1 MNVCNKNMRDK
12 VSSGCMK
19 ERKCDTKGERE
30 SHRLYVCYERDSEWT
45 WDRDTERVFTVSHYT
60 PLSEWVRERERER
73 ERGRGGRLCRSQHL
87 PLRDTWG
94 VCLCER
100 GWLDTECAWDRDMFF
115 TLSQYISL
123 SEWERERERRLCRS
137 RYLQQR
143 DVEKL
148 CVWVSYFQNAK
159 VGSKMHLRSP
169 TMFWHPYTIVRSKYA
184 ESLRCHGEKVT
195 K

>member
-1 MNVCNKNMRDK
+1 MREI
-12 VSSGCMK
+12 VNELGI
-19 ERKCDTKGERE
+19 ETQRGF
-30 SHRLYVCYERDSEWT
+30 LLWVI
-45 WDRDTERVFTVSHYT
+45 T
-60 PLSEWVRERERER
+60 PLWVCEWERER

-87 PLRDTWG
+87 PLRVTWG

-148 CVWVSYFQNAK
+148 CVCELLSECKSWVKNAPSVSDHVLTSLYHSTFEVCWESTLPWWESNQIGAK
-159 VGSKMHLRSP
+159 EIERDGLVTLKKDRIDNTKKFLSKS
-169 TMFWHPYTIVRSKYA
+169 IKNVRLY
-184 ESLRCHGEKVT
+184 HT
-195 K
+195 